1 MNAIRNLLF
10 ALCVLTLW
18 ACDSGDIYPQTHVYN
33 QNGRT
38 VVLTGKV
45 TGLDDWSAKYS
56 LRIASFNDEDDSPI
70 LSKLISTDENGNVDL
85 VLSGISNDATK
96 VEVCVLD
103 RLRHRVFTLKQLDIT
118 NVSDTAYI
126 QLDNLSASMFNL
138 LQTEVF
144 DIRCISCHR
153 NSANP
158 SGQLNLTTGKSYAAL
173 VGKPSYKF
181 ADRMLVEPY
190 DGQNSVLYQL
200 MVENLQDWR
209 MPHADI
215 IKEEN
220 IKTFIKDWIDNGAKE

>member
-1 MNAIRNLLF
+1 MNAIRNILF

-18 ACDSGDIYPQTHVYN
+18 ACDSGDIYPKTHVYN

-126 QLDNLSASMFNL
+126 QLDNLNASMFNL

-173 VGKPSYKF
+173 VGKSSYKF
-181 ADRMLVEPY
+181 SDRMLVEPY